1 MRYQPVNV
9 NIDESQEKRLTR
21 AIKKNTGVSL
31 RIIFE
36 PSSKTILLTKNQIEK
51 MERAK
56 LMGQTDL
63 VIKMTSV
70 QVKANTEHEGGFLWS
85 LASKVAPALLTG
97 VLSALASK
105 ATEKMMGSKKGRG
118 LYLQKNG
125 QCAKVDFV
133 KGGGLYLAPHNKF
146 QAGKGLFEAD
156 GSEVTGD
163 GLLLGDNSP
172 FKSVPLLNILL

>member
-1 MRYQPVNV
+1 
-9 NIDESQEKRLTR
+9 
-21 AIKKNTGVSL
+21 
-31 RIIFE
+31 
-36 PSSKTILLTKNQIEK
+36 

-105 ATEKMMGSKKGRG
+105 ATEKMMGSKKGCG
-118 LYLQKNG
+118 LYLQKDG